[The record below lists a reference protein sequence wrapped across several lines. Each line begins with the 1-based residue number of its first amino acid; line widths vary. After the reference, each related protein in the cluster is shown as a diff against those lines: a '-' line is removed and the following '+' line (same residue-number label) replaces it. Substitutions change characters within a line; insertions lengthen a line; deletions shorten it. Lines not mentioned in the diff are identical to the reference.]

1 MDRNHQGVITLREMQ
16 ESLEVVSVSPDLPYE
31 CTVHIIEI
39 LVDNQTFFYLPSFLP
54 CLFVYQIEK

>member
-16 ESLEVVSVSPDLPYE
+16 ESLEVVSVSTDLPCE

-39 LVDNQTFFYLPSFLP
+39 LVDDQAFFYLPSLFICLP
-54 CLFVYQIEK
+54 D